1 MFSRLWTN
9 HKAETDKCKIQLGI
23 LTLVWPTTAGY
34 WMFIFY
40 LGLSFPL
47 LLFCHPRQCLPL
59 ILLFG
64 FFING
69 LDPQIPA
76 DPSRKVWRNWIVMMR
91 DGVDTARRG
100 HQCNMLWH
108 FSQTIAPRSIV
119 LSSAPKIQTSLC
131 MSEYFTSFSSRS
143 RSKPAADIEIKSWML
158 LLGGWLHCHLTD
170 HQH

>member
-47 LLFCHPRQCLPL
+47 LLFCHPRQCLLL

-64 FFING
+64 FFHKWTWSPNPG
-69 LDPQIPA
+69 WSEEKSLTKLNSNDEG
-76 DPSRKVWRNWIVMMR
+76 W
-91 DGVDTARRG
+91 RG
-100 HQCNMLWH
+100 HCPAWTPVQHAMALFTDNSSEKYCTFHCSEN
-108 FSQTIAPRSIV
+108 SNIALHVWIFHQLQQPQ
-119 LSSAPKIQTSLC
+119 PQQTS
-131 MSEYFTSFSSRS
+131 SRY
-143 RSKPAADIEIKSWML
+143 WN
-158 LLGGWLHCHLTD
+158 
-170 HQH
+170 

>member
-47 LLFCHPRQCLPL
+47 LLFCFPRQCLLL

-76 DPSRKVWRNWIVMMR
+76 EPRRKVWRNWIVMMR
-91 DGVDTARRG
+91 DGVDSPAWTQVQHAMALFTDNSSEKYCTFHCSENSNIAMHVWIF
-100 HQCNMLWH
+100 HQL
-108 FSQTIAPRSIV
+108 QQPQ
-119 LSSAPKIQTSLC
+119 PQQTS
-131 MSEYFTSFSSRS
+131 SRY
-143 RSKPAADIEIKSWML
+143 WN
-158 LLGGWLHCHLTD
+158 
-170 HQH
+170 

>member
-47 LLFCHPRQCLPL
+47 LLFCHPRQCLLL

-76 DPSRKVWRNWIVMMR
+76 DPRRKVWRNWIVMMR
-91 DGVDTARRG
+91 DGVDSPAWTPVQHAMALFTDNSSEKYCTFHCSENSNIAMHVWIF
-100 HQCNMLWH
+100 HQL
-108 FSQTIAPRSIV
+108 QQPQ
-119 LSSAPKIQTSLC
+119 PQQTS
-131 MSEYFTSFSSRS
+131 SRY
-143 RSKPAADIEIKSWML
+143 WN
-158 LLGGWLHCHLTD
+158 
-170 HQH
+170 

>member
-47 LLFCHPRQCLPL
+47 LLLCHPRQCLPL

-100 HQCNMLWH
+100 HKCNMLWH
-108 FSQTIAPRSIV
+108 FSQTIALRSFLFFNNTFNLGISPWLPIRV
-119 LSSAPKIQTSLC
+119 RGTANLKEPARIYSLI
-131 MSEYFTSFSSRS
+131 Y
-143 RSKPAADIEIKSWML
+143 
-158 LLGGWLHCHLTD
+158 WLN
-170 HQH
+170 